1 MRNDPLSAALTD
13 FDADDLSSLLLLK
26 ARRQDAAAIGFY
38 DRKSRTWSESTHGEF
53 LGRAASVG
61 AELRNGGV
69 HAGDYVI
76 VACATPES
84 VLLAFAGSVLIG
96 AVPTILPIRTAFDDQ
111 AAIARRLE
119 DTFELLGPST
129 SAVVEVAAGK
139 PIVSAPQELRS
150 FPLDLSTVSPSVDIS
165 SFVAGHSGLL
175 SHVQLT
181 SGSTGAGKGVAVSHA
196 NVFANVATLQ
206 DAVSINEHD
215 VCLSWLPL
223 YHDMGLVSQALT
235 ALVLGL
241 DLYLMSPFDFLAD
254 PMLWLRAISEK
265 RGSLSASPTFGYDLV
280 VKRSLD
286 QDLSSLDLSSWKFA
300 CCGGEPV
307 RADVL
312 RRFEERFL
320 PSGLRP
326 TTFSPGYGLAEA
338 TLAVSGVGDR
348 GVWESM
354 HVSRASLGQMSNIEI
369 VDASTPDASE
379 VVSLGPALLNM
390 SISLINAEGSPVMDE
405 LVCGEIVVNG
415 DSVTPGWIEKGGE
428 IRPFPKDG
436 LHTGDI
442 GFIYKGELFVAE
454 RIKNI
459 VIRNG
464 HNYSSQVIEQTLAE
478 VVDISVADVVVV
490 DRDIALGA
498 GLTGVV
504 ELPKG
509 SEPLAYLRTVQ
520 ASVDQFE
527 PPLESL
533 VFVKRGSLPRT
544 TSGKK
549 QHMAVREGLNASTL
563 KVVAEYD
570 LADTAN
576 PDTVDVAIDLAK
588 LEAQG
593 DVRYEHDELESRV
606 LEIVSGHARK
616 NGVDVPVVVASR
628 LQYDLDFDSLGLLE
642 LAMAVETAFG
652 VQLTREAVAE
662 AKTVRDLVSIVEA
675 AAIERSESAD
685 GLSKIFKK
693 LRSQIPQTYATVDDV
708 QTNRRALIDGRW
720 KADFASSNY
729 LGLDENPAAY
739 KKIDEYHE
747 HWGMQR
753 CWTRAVATPKPVIEL
768 ERRLSDLI
776 GVEDVMIFPT
786 VTLLH
791 FGVLPLL
798 AGVDGAIIIDTAAH
812 KSMHE
817 ASALARAKGATV
829 TSFKHR
835 DAADLE
841 AKLARSMHK
850 ARRIIVVDGVYSMTG
865 QTVDLARYQELAE
878 TYDALL
884 YVDDA
889 HGFGVLGENPT
900 AEMPYGFRG
909 NGVVR
914 HLGRSYDRI
923 LYIGGLSKAFST
935 MAAFVSC
942 PNAEY
947 RQLFQAASTMIF
959 VHSVPI
965 ATVAQAHSALDIN
978 ETDGDEIRGKLLAT
992 TNRLREGAERLG
1004 YEVSSTVFPIVN
1016 VINGDLGRSL
1026 LAINTL
1032 WDDDVML
1039 TPAIFPAA
1047 PLDRGGLRL
1056 SVTGANTIEQV
1067 DQVIDSLARLKAL
1080 NEEDA
1085 QLSNDLSSAFTSR

>member
-1 MRNDPLSAALTD
+1 MRNDPLSAHLTD
-13 FDADDLSSLLLLK
+13 NGANDLSSRLVEKLQSPSSAL
-26 ARRQDAAAIGFY
+26 IGFY
-38 DRKSRTWSESTHGEF
+38 ERKSQAWQTTTQTEF
-53 LGRAASVG
+53 LARAASLG
-61 AELRNGGV
+61 NALRSERV
-69 HAGDYVI
+69 HPGDYVI

-84 VLLAFAGSVLIG
+84 VLLAFTASVMIG
-96 AVPTILPIRTAFDDQ
+96 AVPTVLPIRTAFDDK
-111 AAIARRLE
+111 ASIARRLE
-119 DTFELLGPST
+119 DTSTLLGNDPFT
-129 SAVVEVAAGK
+129 IVEVNGNR
-139 PIVSAPQELRS
+139 PIVDVPGATRQLGLELTNLT
-150 FPLDLSTVSPSVDIS
+150 PLDDLTT
-165 SFVAGHSGLL
+165 FTAGHSGLL

-206 DAVSINEHD
+206 DAVSINSDD

-235 ALVLGL
+235 ALVLDL

-254 PMLWLRAISEK
+254 PMCWIRAMSEK

-280 VKRSLD
+280 VKRSEG
-286 QDLSSLDLSSWKFA
+286 QDLQALDLSNWKFA

-312 RRFEERFL
+312 RRFDEQFA
-320 PSGLRP
+320 PAGLRP
-326 TTFSPGYGLAEA
+326 STFSPGYGLAEA

-348 GVWESM
+348 GVWESI
-354 HVSRASLGQMSNIEI
+354 HVSRSSLGQMSRIEV
-369 VDASTPDASE
+369 VDPSSADATE
-379 VVSLGPALLNM
+379 VVSLGPALLNVD
-390 SISLINAEGSPVMDE
+390 ISLIDADGKTISDE

-415 DSVTPGWIEKGGE
+415 HSVTPGWIENGGT
-428 IRPFPKDG
+428 IRPFPADG

-442 GFIYKGELFVAE
+442 GFVRNGELFVAE

-464 HNYSSQVIEQTLAE
+464 HNYSSQILEQTLAE
-478 VVDISVADVVVV
+478 IVDISVADVVVV
-490 DRDIALGA
+490 DRDINVGA

-509 SEPLAYLRTVQ
+509 ADPQAYLSNVQ
-520 ASVDQFE
+520 ARVEQFE

-549 QHMAVREGLNASTL
+549 QHMAVRESLNTSNL
-563 KVVAEYD
+563 KVLAEFD
-570 LADTAN
+570 LAAISH
-576 PDTVDVAIDLAK
+576 VDSVHVAMDLAM
-588 LEAQG
+588 LEAEG

-616 NGVDVPVVVASR
+616 GGVDVPVVVDSR

-642 LAMAVETAFG
+642 LAMAIETSFG
-652 VQLTREAVAE
+652 VQLTRGSVAE
-662 AKTVRDLVSIVEA
+662 AKTVRDLVAIVA
-675 AAIERSESAD
+675 AAKGEGATVE
-685 GLSKIFKK
+685 GLSAIFQK

-708 QTNRRALIDGRW
+708 KDHRQALVNGRW
-720 KADFASSNY
+720 MTDFASSNY

-768 ERRLSDLI
+768 EQRLSSLI
-776 GVEDVMIFPT
+776 GVDDVIIFPT

-829 TSFKHR
+829 TAFKHR
-835 DAADLE
+835 DADDLE
-841 AKLARSMHK
+841 AKLARNMRKS
-850 ARRIIVVDGVYSMTG
+850 RRIIVVDGVYSMTG
-865 QTVDLARYQELAE
+865 QTVDLVRYQELAE
-878 TYDALL
+878 KYDALV

-900 AEMPYGFRG
+900 PEMPYGFCG

-914 HLGRSYDRI
+914 HLGCTYDRI
-923 LYIGGLSKAFST
+923 VYIGGLSKAFST
-935 MAAFVSC
+935 MAAFITC
-942 PNAEY
+942 PSAEF
-947 RQLFQAASTMIF
+947 RQLFQTASTMIF
-959 VHSVPI
+959 VHSLPI

-978 ETDGDEIRGKLLAT
+978 ETDGDAIRAQLLAT
-992 TNRLREGAERLG
+992 TNRLRQGATDLG

-1016 VINGDLGRSL
+1016 VINGDLDISL
-1026 LAINTL
+1026 LAIRTL
-1032 WDDDVML
+1032 WDDGVML

-1056 SVTGANTIEQV
+1056 SVTGANTFEQV
-1067 DQVIDSLARLKAL
+1067 DQVIASLAHLQTLAAHEIDSRSRTGIAT
-1080 NEEDA
+1080 A
-1085 QLSNDLSSAFTSR
+1085 RSS